1 MPVTFSVSPHPRER
15 LIIGLMSGTSLDGL
29 DVALCRIKGSGRSTR
44 LNLEQFTTVPYTPE
58 FKSMIREVFACDQ
71 VDFLK
76 LSTLHTWLGQ
86 QHGVMVN
93 NCLKK
98 WRVSRSAIT
107 AIASHGQTVFHAPAF
122 MHPEN
127 PVNSTF
133 QVGDGD
139 QVAVTTGILTVSDFR
154 QKHVAAGGEGAP
166 LAVYGDFLLLA
177 HKTENRILLNIG
189 GIANFTYL
197 PAGQK
202 ASRVW
207 VTDTGPGNTLIDQLV
222 RHFDPSMSYDRDAR
236 WAREG
241 RVNDR
246 LLGELKSHPFFKLT
260 FPRTTGPE
268 LFNVG
273 YVAQAQ
279 EKSNTQLLGPADLL
293 ATVTRFS
300 AETIA
305 ESIRA
310 TCGKKSFTIYLSG
323 GGAHNPLLV
332 KWLGELLGRYHLST
346 TSELGVPVDA
356 KEAILFAVLANETL
370 FGKPINYGKRGK
382 IPSVRMGKISF
393 PD

>member
-1 MPVTFSVSPHPRER
+1 M
-15 LIIGLMSGTSLDGL
+15 
-29 DVALCRIKGSGRSTR
+29 
-44 LNLEQFTTVPYTPE
+44 NLEQFTTVPYTPE
-58 FKSMIREVFACDQ
+58 FKSMIREVFARDP

-76 LSTLHTWLGQ
+76 LSTLHAWLGR
-86 QHGVMVN
+86 QHGLMVN
-93 NCLKK
+93 GCLKK
-98 WRVSRSAIT
+98 WRVARSAIT

-122 MHPEN
+122 MHPKN

-222 RHFDPSMSYDRDAR
+222 RYFDPSMSYDHDAR

-246 LLGELKSHPFFKLT
+246 LLGELKSHPFFNLT

-273 YVAQAQ
+273 YVVQAQ

-310 TCGKKSFTIYLSG
+310 TCGKKLFTIYLSG

-332 KWLGELLGRYHLST
+332 KWLGELLGRYPLST

-382 IPSVRMGKISF
+382 IPSVRMGKISL